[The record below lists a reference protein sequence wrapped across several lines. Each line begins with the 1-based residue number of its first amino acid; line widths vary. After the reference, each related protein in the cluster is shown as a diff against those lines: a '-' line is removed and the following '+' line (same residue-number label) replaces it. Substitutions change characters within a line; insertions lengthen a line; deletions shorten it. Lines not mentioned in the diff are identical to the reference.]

1 MVWEVDDV
9 VWEEEI
15 WFERLIRCGL
25 GGYRCGLG
33 GFHHAGKAP
42 SLSRS

>member
-1 MVWEVDDV
+1 M
-9 VWEEEI
+9 

-25 GGYRCGLG
+25 GGYGCGLG

-42 SLSRS
+42 SLSRSLILKK

>member
-25 GGYRCGLG
+25 GG
-33 GFHHAGKAP
+33 FHHAGKAP